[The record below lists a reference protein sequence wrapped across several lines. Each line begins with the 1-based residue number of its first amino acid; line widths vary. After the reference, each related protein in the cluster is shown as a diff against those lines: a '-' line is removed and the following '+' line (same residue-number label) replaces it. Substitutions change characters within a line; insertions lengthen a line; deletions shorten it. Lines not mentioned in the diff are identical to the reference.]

1 MIHNRLTEDIKALM
15 DKLTFPE
22 NAKSQILLS
31 LDAVLK
37 DSDAANEFDVIL
49 SLYDETE
56 LCDYITM
63 LERFKT
69 VCERINIH
77 EYTANMLLYLALGE
91 KLKEWYIERG
101 LDLEIFY
108 ASLMD
113 LTYKLEECRLIYGI
127 VGSFTKNW
135 FQGFYQLKRFA
146 LGRLQFE
153 IRQCEIDCDVNGV
166 HIPKG
171 EKLINMHIPRTGGR
185 LDHDE
190 VLKSYDL
197 AASFFKNELGDTI
210 IFHCNSWLLDPFHS
224 TVLSP
229 ESNMMKFINDFV
241 IVEKGVAKDYSSVW
255 RLFDKMY
262 EGDADKLPADSSLRR
277 AYIKRIKD
285 GEQLGWARG
294 LFIYNK

>member
-1 MIHNRLTEDIKALM
+1 MIHNQLDNNIKKLM
-15 DKLTFPE
+15 DKLAFPQ
-22 NAKSQILLS
+22 NAQDEILLS
-31 LDAVLK
+31 LDKVQK
-37 DSDAANEFDVIL
+37 DGIASKEFDVIL

-69 VCERINIH
+69 VCERIGIH

-91 KLKEWYIERG
+91 KLKERYVDRG
-101 LDLEIFY
+101 IDLAIFY
-108 ASLMD
+108 ATLMD
-113 LTYKLEECRLIYGI
+113 LTYKLEECRLVYGI

-153 IRQCEIDCDVNGV
+153 IRQCELDCDINGT
-166 HIPKG
+166 HIQKG
-171 EKLINMHIPRTGGR
+171 TKLINMHIPRTGGR

-197 AASFFKNELGDTI
+197 AAKFFEKDLDGDI

-224 TVLSP
+224 TVLSS

-241 IVEKGVAKDYSSVW
+241 IVEKGLAEGYGSVW

-262 EGDADKLPADSSLRR
+262 DGDADKLPADSSLRR
-277 AYIKRIKD
+277 AYIKRIKN

-294 LFIYNK
+294 LLIYNK